1 MKLVSASFL
10 LVLYLGLSGCGGS
23 DMTNPG
29 PPGPFHSDFYEIAG
43 TSNSGAS
50 FNFTLNGS
58 LTFSG
63 NSITGVMHISNS
75 PCFSFNTDIPVTG
88 STGTNSAGD
97 FSVELHLTLPSGQTL
112 FMPMIHPGGHGSIV
126 AGTYLLT
133 GAGCAT
139 PDAGSASGGTSGFTG
154 LWRGSFASSSG
165 NNFQGTLTLTQTGPD
180 AHGFFSATG
189 TGTITGGTCFSV
201 ATVDASTVF
210 SGPESQI
217 ILNNSQAGTTGKT
230 ILQGTVEPGSF
241 GSMTF
246 TGTYTSTQGSCS
258 DSGSVSFFLGL

>member
-1 MKLVSASFL
+1 MKLVSACL
-10 LVLYLGLSGCGGS
+10 LLLFYLGISGCGGS
-23 DMTNPG
+23 NMTNPG
-29 PPGPFHSDFYEIAG
+29 PTFPTHSDFYEIAG

-63 NSITGVMHISNS
+63 NNITGVMHISNS

-97 FSVELHLTLPSGQTL
+97 FTVELHLILPSGQTL

-154 LWRGSFASSSG
+154 RWIGSFASISG
-165 NNFQGTLTLTQTGPD
+165 KTFQGTLDLTQTGPD

-189 TGTITGGTCFSV
+189 AGTITGGTCFSAV
-201 ATVDASTVF
+201 TVDPSTVF
-210 SGPESQI
+210 SGPGSQI
-217 ILNNSQAGTTGKT
+217 VLNNSQAGTTGKT
-230 ILQGTVEPGSF
+230 ILHGTVEPGPF
-241 GSMTF
+241 GSMSL

-258 DSGSVSFFLGL
+258 DSGSVSVQLG

>member
-1 MKLVSASFL
+1 MRLVSISL
-10 LVLYLGLSGCGGS
+10 PVLLYLGLSGCGGS
-23 DMTNPG
+23 NMTMQ
-29 PPGPFHSDFYEIAG
+29 PPGPTHSDFYEIAG

-63 NSITGVMHISNS
+63 DNITGVMHISNS

-88 STGTNSAGD
+88 SSGTNSAGD
-97 FSVELHLTLPSGQTL
+97 FTVELNLTLPSGQML
-112 FMPMIHPGGHGSIV
+112 FLPMIHPGGHGSIV
-126 AGTYLLT
+126 SGTYLLT
-133 GAGCAT
+133 GAGC
-139 PDAGSASGGTSGFTG
+139 GGTSGFTG

-165 NNFQGTLTLTQTGPD
+165 TNFQGTLTLTQTGPD

-189 TGTITGGTCFSV
+189 TGTITGGTCFSAV
-201 ATVDASTVF
+201 TVDASTVF
-210 SGPESQI
+210 SGPGSQI
-217 ILNNSQAGTTGKT
+217 VLNNSQAGTTGKT
-230 ILQGTVEPGSF
+230 ILQGTVEPGPF

-258 DSGSVSFFLGL
+258 DSGSVSFQLN

>member
-1 MKLVSASFL
+1 MKLVSAYL
-10 LVLYLGLSGCGGS
+10 LLLLYLGLSGCGGS
-23 DMTNPG
+23 NMNMPG
-29 PPGPFHSDFYEIAG
+29 PPPPSVSGFYEIAG

-63 NSITGVMHISNS
+63 NNITGVMHISNS

-88 STGTNSAGD
+88 TTGTNSAGD
-97 FSVELHLTLPSGQTL
+97 FTIELHLTLPSGQML
-112 FMPMIHPGGHGSIV
+112 FLSMIHPGGHLSIV
-126 AGTYLLT
+126 SGTYLLT

-154 LWRGSFASSSG
+154 RWIGSFASISG
-165 NNFQGTLTLTQTGPD
+165 KNFQGTLDLTQTGPD

-189 TGTITGGTCFSV
+189 AGTITGGTCFSG
-201 ATVDASTVF
+201 ATVDATTVF
-210 SGPESQI
+210 SGPGSQI
-217 ILNNSQAGTTGKT
+217 VLDNSQAGATGKT
-230 ILQGTVEPGSF
+230 MLQGTVEPGPF

-258 DSGSVSFFLGL
+258 DSGSVSFQLG